1 MSGITRFIAFVI
13 GLIILVLLFV
23 LIANRFNQDNT
34 QANANNP
41 AITKTPAESDS
52 VRDALITQG
61 TNGENQGG
69 DTAEDTSGNDEG
81 QDVAGNTPD
90 GSNQDENTEEDGGGF
105 DFFGLFRRNTPTPE
119 PTLTFDEQ
127 MGDENGQDM
136 DGDGQPDGDTM
147 AGTNGADGASQIP
160 NTGVPTLLIPFAA
173 AAFGAGVWLKKKA

>member
-23 LIANRFNQDNT
+23 LIANRFNQDST

-61 TNGENQGG
+61 ANGENQSG
-69 DTAEDTSGNDEG
+69 DAAQDDSGTTSGQNGDSQET
-81 QDVAGNTPD
+81 A
-90 GSNQDENTEEDGGGF
+90 NQDGDAQENGGGF

-136 DGDGQPDGDTM
+136 DGDGQPDGDAM
-147 AGTNGADGASQIP
+147 SGANGVNGATEIP
-160 NTGVPTLLIPFAA
+160 NTGVPTLLIPLAA